1 MLIAVF
7 HHQAYPSRLL
17 PPSLLWDGR
26 STQCIDEEGPDL
38 LSPISALRDD
48 RVKDRQ
54 EANLPETRG
63 LLWGGGEARKVTV
76 HPFWLFSP
84 RIHYKDM
91 PINHGSTHH

>member
-63 LLWGGGEARKVTV
+63 LLWGGRGGEEGYC
-76 HPFWLFSP
+76 SP
-84 RIHYKDM
+84 LLAFF
-91 PINHGSTHH
+91 P